1 MWDRFTGSVVLVVAR
16 LVLRTAHLLTERVAR
31 CTAGSTLRRFRLELG
46 DLLGRSVFRQAA
58 LMPTGVI
65 FSQTGL
71 RLSGRLELLHEIKP
85 AKESALATLI
95 AKITSTTTTRG

>member
-1 MWDRFTGSVVLVVAR
+1 
-16 LVLRTAHLLTERVAR
+16 
-31 CTAGSTLRRFRLELG
+31 
-46 DLLGRSVFRQAA
+46 
-58 LMPTGVI
+58 MPTGVI